1 MAKPQRASL
10 KGSGLQAS
18 GKQNAQ
24 QDSQQPVQQDAQQ
37 NTPQAARGLQSFA
50 TLSDQQQADMV
61 NKAKTAKAVPGFPDT
76 FYQKF
81 VMANG
86 LDAKPKLVTDAQMD
100 AMPGKDFYR
109 GINAKTQDA
118 ADQIVMNTL
127 MHDYTFFS
135 DSGGSALGRGIYAM
149 QDLNDDVRL
158 YGSSGGVNNIMR
170 MKLDS
175 DAKTISYSNARTL
188 YERELASGSRLG
200 KSLKGIYEKDA
211 ISIVAAAKGY
221 SAITRTSFSNSS
233 NEWGN
238 ILSRDKLSI
247 SMQYHRVT
255 PNDIKKAQR
264 GTLTWN
270 TMER

>member
-1 MAKPQRASL
+1 MAKPARAGL
-10 KGSGLQAS
+10 KGA
-18 GKQNAQ
+18 
-24 QDSQQPVQQDAQQ
+24 SQQAAVQQNPQQPAQQ
-37 NTPQAARGLQSFA
+37 NATSAIGLQFFSA
-50 TLSDQQQADMV
+50 LSDQQQADMV
-61 NKAKTAKAVPGFPDT
+61 NKAKTARAVPGFPDT

-109 GINAKTQDA
+109 GINAPSTDA
-118 ADQIVMNTL
+118 ADKIIMNTL
-127 MHDYTFFS
+127 LDDYTFFS
-135 DSGGSALGRGIYAM
+135 DSGGSAMGRGIYAM
-149 QDLNDDVRL
+149 QDLNSDVRS
-158 YGSSGGVNNIMR
+158 YGSSRGVNNIMR

-175 DAKTISYSNARTL
+175 DAKTISYDDARNL
-188 YERELASGSRLG
+188 YAKEISSGSRLG
-200 KSLKGIYEKDA
+200 RSLSGVYEKDA
-211 ISIVAAAKGY
+211 ISIVAASKGY
-221 SAITRTSFSNSS
+221 AAITRNSTGV

-247 SMQYHRVT
+247 SMQFHRVT
-255 PNDIKKAQR
+255 PNDIKKANR

>member
-1 MAKPQRASL
+1 MAKPQRSSL
-10 KGSGLQAS
+10 KGAGQTTM
-18 GKQNAQ
+18 
-24 QDSQQPVQQDAQQ
+24 QQ
-37 NTPQAARGLQSFA
+37 NTQQNQQPITQPGAATTSAIGLQFFA
-50 TLSDQQQADMV
+50 SLPDQQQADMV

-81 VMANG
+81 VMSNG
-86 LDAKPKLVTDAQMD
+86 LDAKPKLVTDAQLD

-109 GINAKTQDA
+109 GINAKT
-118 ADQIVMNTL
+118 ADEADRIVMNTL

-149 QDLNDDVRL
+149 QDLNDDVRM
-158 YGSSGGVNNIMR
+158 YGASSGVNNIMR

-175 DAKTISYSNARTL
+175 NARTININDARTL
-188 YERELASGSRLG
+188 YERELASGSQLG
-200 KSLKGIYEKDA
+200 RSLKGIYEKDA
-211 ISIVAAAKGY
+211 ISIVAASKGY

-247 SMQYHRVT
+247 SMQFHRVT
-255 PNDIKKAQR
+255 QNDIRKAQR

-270 TMER
+270 TMEK

>member
-1 MAKPQRASL
+1 MAKPQRSSL
-10 KGSGLQAS
+10 KGANQQAAA
-18 GKQNAQ
+18 QNAQ
-24 QDSQQPVQQDAQQ
+24 QNGAPTNVV
-37 NTPQAARGLQSFA
+37 GLQFFA
-50 TLSDQQQADMV
+50 SLTDQQQADMV

-81 VMANG
+81 VMSNG

-109 GINAKTQDA
+109 GIHASSTDA
-118 ADQIVMNTL
+118 ADKIVMNTL
-127 MHDYTFFS
+127 LDDYTFFS
-135 DSGGSALGRGIYAM
+135 DSGGSAMGRGIYAM
-149 QDLNDDVRL
+149 QDLNEDVRM

-175 DAKTISYSNARTL
+175 DAKTITLSDARNL
-188 YERELASGSRLG
+188 YAKEMASGSRLAR
-200 KSLKGIYEKDA
+200 SLAGVYEKDA
-211 ISIVAAAKGY
+211 MSIVAASKGY
-221 SAITRTSFSNSS
+221 SAIVRTSYSNSS

-255 PNDIKKAQR
+255 PGDIKKANK